1 MSKQIACNDIVSG
14 CEFTATAPSEQE
26 LIAKV
31 ACHAEKDHG
40 VQEVTPELAAKVK
53 AAIKDR

>member
-1 MSKQIACNDIVSG
+1 MSKQIACNDVVAG
-14 CEFTATAPSEQE
+14 CGFKATAESESE
-26 LIAKV
+26 LIGKV
-31 ACHAEKDHG
+31 AQHAVTDHG